1 MTPSTATEQSLT
13 EAELYPDSDGKP
25 MSDNTVQ
32 HRWIDMLFHNI
43 NSLFAERTDVF
54 VAADL
59 MWYAVEGHPRECAA
73 PDVMVAFGRPKVD
86 RGSYKQW
93 REGGIPPA
101 VVFEVLS
108 PANTDD
114 DMAKKSIFYEDHA
127 VEEYYI
133 IDPDENRLD
142 VFLRQGTVFRR
153 QDTSRGFT
161 SPRLGI
167 RFDASGPEV
176 VVYRPNGEAFR
187 NYLTVEAALRR
198 AEYTL
203 ALSRKVRRGQATAE
217 EVAELERL
225 EDQGEG

>member
-1 MTPSTATEQSLT
+1 MTPSTATEPLLD

-43 NSLFAERTDVF
+43 NSLFAPRDDVF

-59 MWYAVEGHPRECAA
+59 MWYAVKGHPSECAA
-73 PDVMVAFGRPKVD
+73 PDVMVVFGRPKGD

-93 REGGIPPA
+93 REEGVPVT

-108 PANTDD
+108 PANSADE
-114 DMAKKSIFYEDHA
+114 MSKKAIFYEDHE
-127 VEEYYI
+127 VEEYYV
-133 IDPDENRLD
+133 IDPATNRLD

-153 QDTSRGFT
+153 QESRGFV

-167 RFDASGPEV
+167 RFDVSGPEV
-176 VVYRPNGEAFR
+176 VVSRPNGEAFR
-187 NYLTVEAALRR
+187 NYLSVEAALRR
-198 AEYTL
+198 VL
-203 ALSRKVRRGQATAE
+203 VLSRKVRRGEATAE
-217 EVAELERL
+217 EIAELERL
-225 EDQGEG
+225 EEAGG